1 MKCANP
7 NCVHLAE
14 NLFEGK
20 LRLIEMTVP
29 PETRTTGGEEG
40 FPICHVPSR
49 YFWLCPDCSDS
60 LAIESWTPAGL
71 LLRSKSR
78 KTEAILEDGPPGSPF
93 PVREAGILSSRRE
106 LRKTS

>member
-29 PETRTTGGEEG
+29 PETRTTGSEGG
-40 FPICHVPSR
+40 FPICLVPSR
-49 YFWLCPDCSDS
+49 YFWLCPECSVS

-71 LLRSKSR
+71 LLRSKPR
-78 KTEAILEDGPPGSPF
+78 KTEAMLAGWPPGTPF
-93 PVREAGILSSRRE
+93 PVRKAGIRSSRRE